1 MSDPF
6 TKDEGK
12 ALWQQAMALAQP
24 APAMPSVSALDLA
37 AWLDGRADQAL
48 AARVESALLADP
60 ALLEMALAVPD
71 AALDADA
78 AASERVFVRA
88 RALVAPKVVKSA
100 ARSGGWLGGFA
111 RWRRTAE
118 WAMVGVSLMVAVATG
133 LWIGGDVGDSLAA
146 QTASLSLFGDDG
158 GSYSGLLSSNEDL

>member
-12 ALWQQAMALAQP
+12 ALWRQAMALAQP

-48 AARVESALLADP
+48 VARVESALVADP
-60 ALLEMALAVPD
+60 VLLDMALAVPD

-88 RALVAPKVVKSA
+88 RTLVAPRVKPA

-133 LWIGGDVGDSLAA
+133 LWIGGDFGDSLAA